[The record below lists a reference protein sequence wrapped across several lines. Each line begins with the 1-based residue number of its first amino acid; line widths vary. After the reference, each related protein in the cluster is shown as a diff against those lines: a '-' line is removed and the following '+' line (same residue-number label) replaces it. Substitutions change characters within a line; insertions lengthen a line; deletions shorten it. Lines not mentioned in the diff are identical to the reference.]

1 MKSVPSQLDLFS
13 ATAPAPEAKPELA
26 HLAAIPL
33 PDGELYF
40 IQNPRLPITAEQ
52 VFLQL
57 LEETPWRSES
67 ITIYGKT
74 VLQPRL
80 MAWYGDAQA
89 RYRYSGRTFEP
100 LPWTPLLQSI
110 RECIEALTAQPYNS
124 VFLTSDRDGRDSM
137 GMHADD
143 EKELGPQPV
152 IASLSLGASR
162 CLILKHKRRK
172 DLKPVRLMLQHG
184 TLLVMAGQTQTNW
197 LHGIDKQSQPCGAR
211 LNLTFRQIVKP
222 APSGY

>member
-1 MKSVPSQLDLFS
+1 MKSAPSQLDLFS
-13 ATAPAPEAKPELA
+13 AAAPVLESKPALA
-26 HLAAIPL
+26 HLDAIPL

-40 IQNPRLPITAEQ
+40 IQNPHLPLAAEQ
-52 VFLQL
+52 IFSQLQAQ
-57 LEETPWRSES
+57 TPWRSET

-100 LPWTPLLQSI
+100 LPWTPLLQSL
-110 RECIEALTAQPYNS
+110 RQSIEVLTAHSYNS
-124 VFLTSDRDGRDSM
+124 VLLNYYRDGRDSM

-143 EKELGPQPV
+143 EKELGTQPV

-184 TLLVMAGQTQTNW
+184 TLLLMAGQTQANW

-222 APSGY
+222 AP